1 MHNLSKFHGNR
12 NSESARTGCLNI
24 STGLGIPKVG
34 SVSFRPVLWVR
45 PGALEA
51 YEADLKKH
59 PNRFNG
65 LYGAGL
71 ASEKINNVE
80 KAKYYY
86 QELTD
91 IANSPTANRPE
102 LDFAKLFLKKEK

>member
-1 MHNLSKFHGNR
+1 MLLQ
-12 NSESARTGCLNI
+12 LNK
-24 STGLGIPKVG
+24 PAE
-34 SVSFRPVLWVR
+34 
-45 PGALEA
+45 ALEA

-80 KAKYYY
+80 KATYYY
-86 QELTD
+86 QQLTA
-91 IANSPTANRPE
+91 IANSPAANRPE
-102 LDFAKLFLKKEK
+102 LGMAKLFLKREKGSINKR